1 MMEYISSKVGKEAGD
16 LKVGD
21 ITGFM
26 SSVSK
31 S

>member
-1 MMEYISSKVGKEAGD
+1 MEYISHKVRKDAED

-21 ITGFM
+21 LISFM

>member
-16 LKVGD
+16 LKMGY
-21 ITGFM
+21 IIGFM

>member
-1 MMEYISSKVGKEAGD
+1 MEYISRKVGKEAGD

-21 ITGFM
+21 IIGFM

>member
-1 MMEYISSKVGKEAGD
+1 MEYISSKVGKEVGD
-16 LKVGD
+16 LKVGEV
-21 ITGFM
+21 IGFM